1 MRLLIVSHTPHYQ
14 SDGRIVGW
22 GPTVRELNYLA
33 ELFEEVVH
41 VATLYPGA
49 APASALPYSAP
60 SVRTRLVAPAGGSSL
75 PDKARILTAYPSYAR
90 VIRDELKRADAVH
103 VRCPANISLLA
114 LALLR
119 REKRPAY
126 RWVKYAGNW
135 QPDGGEAWS
144 YGVQRRWLNENRH
157 RGVVTVNG
165 QWEGQPAH
173 VRSFYNPCLTDE
185 EAAEGRV
192 IADAKQLSS
201 PVELLFVGELNEGK
215 GVGRALRVAH
225 VLQQGGV
232 SLRLRL
238 LGDGPDRPRYEAWVR
253 EKGLGGVSFMGWV
266 PRTEIARYYAAA
278 HFILLPSRSEGWPK
292 VLSEAMA
299 YGAVP
304 VAAAVSSIPQI
315 LRAAG
320 AGVAIPVEDTD
331 GMAAAISHW
340 VANPEAWCMTSRA
353 GVQAARW
360 FTYSAYQEAVAGLFA
375 DSWGIRLPLPAH
387 RRVSPALGVEQSATN
402 ETSASYSSNG
412 THR

>member
-1 MRLLIVSHTPHYQ
+1 M
-14 SDGRIVGW
+14 
-22 GPTVRELNYLA
+22 
-33 ELFEEVVH
+33 
-41 VATLYPGA
+41 
-49 APASALPYSAP
+49 
-60 SVRTRLVAPAGGSSL
+60 
-75 PDKARILTAYPSYAR
+75 
-90 VIRDELKRADAVH
+90 
-103 VRCPANISLLA
+103 
-114 LALLR
+114 
-119 REKRPAY
+119 
-126 RWVKYAGNW
+126 
-135 QPDGGEAWS
+135 
-144 YGVQRRWLNENRH
+144 
-157 RGVVTVNG
+157 
-165 QWEGQPAH
+165 
-173 VRSFYNPCLTDE
+173 
-185 EAAEGRV
+185 
-192 IADAKQLSS
+192 
-201 PVELLFVGELNEGK
+201 
-215 GVGRALRVAH
+215 
-225 VLQQGGV
+225 
-232 SLRLRL
+232 
-238 LGDGPDRPRYEAWVR
+238 
-253 EKGLGGVSFMGWV
+253 GLGGVSFLGGV

-331 GMAAAISHW
+331 GMAAAITHW
-340 VANPEAWCMTSRA
+340 VADPAAWRAMSHA